1 MELDKLRQKRIEIS
15 NQMDQDLLKMKE
27 IADESRR
34 VENLARDA
42 EKIIDDID
50 IQFEQITSL
59 NNTDI
64 TFLFFATMLQTLR
77 WVLLPELKLPKMNE
91 LTPSICKKE
100 RLSPNERNHIGGI
113 YDGKKSGAEYELEE
127 LKKYKDKYQDIVKES
142 QKEFYGKKNKYRSWI
157 EILTQP
163 VPYDALNA
171 LDKKVIPNIAGLNK
185 KNLNGVYNN
194 IYGKNHHVATLGHDP
209 ILGWIFGTANI
220 MTNTISFVDFQSY
233 DVMQGHKIRSLEKFI
248 PSNELEFSDQVIDY
262 LNPRSMI
269 SIIQECVLSTKE
281 DNKRI
286 AAAVV
291 REAIH
296 LSSDKYCVE
305 GLPIPILPT
314 LDPKHAQEL
323 IEQGWNSIEFK
334 KLFTD
339 DVRQSGISAGLA
351 LVINLIITSIYLFC
365 LKSNDSFESRIVKIR
380 KILCMSEVM
389 VLSSNLLYV
398 MLKKNLSRFDIS
410 GFSITLYTIM
420 NSEDMIAKLKEEYI
434 RENFESLVMLNSL
447 EEED

>member
-1 MELDKLRQKRIEIS
+1 MGS
-15 NQMDQDLLKMKE
+15 
-27 IADESRR
+27 
-34 VENLARDA
+34 
-42 EKIIDDID
+42 
-50 IQFEQITSL
+50 
-59 NNTDI
+59 
-64 TFLFFATMLQTLR
+64 
-77 WVLLPELKLPKMNE
+77 
-91 LTPSICKKE
+91 
-100 RLSPNERNHIGGI
+100 
-113 YDGKKSGAEYELEE
+113 
-127 LKKYKDKYQDIVKES
+127 
-142 QKEFYGKKNKYRSWI
+142 
-157 EILTQP
+157 
-163 VPYDALNA
+163 
-171 LDKKVIPNIAGLNK
+171 
-185 KNLNGVYNN
+185 
-194 IYGKNHHVATLGHDP
+194 VA
-209 ILGWIFGTANI
+209 IFCA
-220 MTNTISFVDFQSY
+220 Y
-233 DVMQGHKIRSLEKFI
+233 
-248 PSNELEFSDQVIDY
+248 
-262 LNPRSMI
+262 
-269 SIIQECVLSTKE
+269 
-281 DNKRI
+281 
-286 AAAVV
+286 
-291 REAIH
+291 
-296 LSSDKYCVE
+296 